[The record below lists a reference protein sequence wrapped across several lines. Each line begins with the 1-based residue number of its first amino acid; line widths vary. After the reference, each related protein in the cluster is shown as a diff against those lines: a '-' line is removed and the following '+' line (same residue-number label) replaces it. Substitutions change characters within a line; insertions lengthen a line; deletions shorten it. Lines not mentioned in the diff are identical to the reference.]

1 MSTDNAVVGLIHTLI
16 GYRWHTLISIDRKTI
31 RSLRVVACEGNALAP
46 WPS

>member
-16 GYRWHTLISIDRKTI
+16 GYRCHALISIDRKTI